1 MIDASVAEVVERAG
15 MLSPRGR
22 CHAFDGR
29 ADGYARGEG
38 VVAVLIRRR
47 DAWDG
52 YARLPATSLW
62 SDGRTASI
70 TAPSAVAQREL
81 LALALAQAPRLTLT
95 NVEAHGTGTA
105 LGDPLAGAAKK
116 ALSVP
121 AGASAT
127 PCFDAGD
134 AVVGVGSFGSRASSR
149 TRASRATAPRSPRP
163 TTPSAPGALYR
174 AARATR
180 LEVVEPLVYGVDAR
194 ADAAPD
200 AVGARAAPAAA
211 ASSAEARFDAARVK
225 AEVRRIVGELG
236 ADLADGVD
244 ASFDDA
250 GVDSIAATELSRA
263 LKRAFEVAVAPA
275 FLFDYP
281 TVDSAADAIVALLAD
296 QSDGGGGGGAAEVEA
311 SSLLA
316 AFGPRRPTQ
325 RGALFLWSGGQGDSA
340 IFAQLGREIAPH
352 LRVYGV
358 DRRDGAAVGDMARD
372 VAPLIAAAV
381 PDDDAAC
388 FVGGLSVGGWL
399 AVETAL
405 RRAAGKRAA
414 AVFALDGPEPSQ
426 FDLDCSYAP
435 AEAAAELLL
444 GRNRRFPEG
453 WAAMTADQ
461 RVDAFLALLPS
472 LGIHFL
478 GYDAA
483 KGDVENREIATSKL
497 DADLVLFRASE
508 RRAVKM
514 LKDGDAAP
522 HGYAWASAGVPNV
535 TVVDCASHHMNV
547 LLCRGAI
554 RRKVLEFVLGCV

>member
-1 MIDASVAEVVERAG
+1 M
-15 MLSPRGR
+15 
-22 CHAFDGR
+22 
-29 ADGYARGEG
+29 ARSN
-38 VVAVLIRRR
+38 
-47 DAWDG
+47 W
-52 YARLPATSLW
+52 
-62 SDGRTASI
+62 
-70 TAPSAVAQREL
+70 
-81 LALALAQAPRLTLT
+81 
-95 NVEAHGTGTA
+95 AHW
-105 LGDPLAGAAKK
+105 AAC
-116 ALSVP
+116 ALS
-121 AGASAT
+121 ACHSK
-127 PCFDAGD
+127 
-134 AVVGVGSFGSRASSR
+134 S
-149 TRASRATAPRSPRP
+149 
-163 TTPSAPGALYR
+163 
-174 AARATR
+174 
-180 LEVVEPLVYGVDAR
+180 
-194 ADAAPD
+194 
-200 AVGARAAPAAA
+200 
-211 ASSAEARFDAARVK
+211 
-225 AEVRRIVGELG
+225 
-236 ADLADGVD
+236 
-244 ASFDDA
+244 DD
-250 GVDSIAATELSRA
+250 
-263 LKRAFEVAVAPA
+263 
-275 FLFDYP
+275 
-281 TVDSAADAIVALLAD
+281 
-296 QSDGGGGGGAAEVEA
+296 GGGGGAAEVEA
-311 SSLLA
+311 SPLLA

-372 VAPLIAAAV
+372 MAPLIAAAV
-381 PDDDAAC
+381 PDNDAAC

-405 RRAAGKRAA
+405 RLAPLGKRAA

-435 AEAAAELLL
+435 AEGAAELLL
-444 GRNRRFPEG
+444 GRNRTFPEG

-483 KGDVENREIATSKL
+483 KGDVENREIVSHELTAGAAAFIDTLRTPGVYDKATSKL